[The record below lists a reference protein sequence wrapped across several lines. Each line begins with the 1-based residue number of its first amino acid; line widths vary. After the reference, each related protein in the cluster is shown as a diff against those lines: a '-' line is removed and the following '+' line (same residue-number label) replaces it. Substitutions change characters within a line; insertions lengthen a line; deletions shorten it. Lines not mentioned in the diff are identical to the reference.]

1 VVESSRSQFK
11 KESNSQSK
19 KSGELMQSNE
29 DYSATVEKY
38 RTLNKMFTKDKKDS
52 SSNKDAR
59 KKRAELINRILNN
72 QEKEIISL
80 RFGIPDDNNMTLEQ
94 VGKNLGLTRERVR
107 QIEKRALI
115 KLRDHPSLKFLKDYL
130 DE

>member
-1 VVESSRSQFK
+1 MHSTDES
-11 KESNSQSK
+11 
-19 KSGELMQSNE
+19 
-29 DYSATVEKY
+29 DI
-38 RTLNKMFTKDKKDS
+38 KDKRS
-52 SSNKDAR
+52 AML
-59 KKRAELINRILNN
+59 KKILNN

-107 QIEKRALI
+107 QIEKKALD
-115 KLRDHPSLKFLKDYL
+115 KLRGHQSLKFLKDYL

>member
-1 VVESSRSQFK
+1 MNSS
-11 KESNSQSK
+11 
-19 KSGELMQSNE
+19 E
-29 DYSATVEKY
+29 DYSAKVEKY
-38 RTLNKMFTKDKKDS
+38 RTLRKMFIKNIEDS
-52 SSNKDAR
+52 PSNKDAR
-59 KKRAELINRILNN
+59 EKRAEILKTILNN

-107 QIEKRALI
+107 QIEKKALI

>member
-1 VVESSRSQFK
+1 MEP
-11 KESNSQSK
+11 
-19 KSGELMQSNE
+19 NE
-29 DYSATVEKY
+29 NYSARIEKY
-38 RTLNKMFTKDKKDS
+38 RTVNKIFNIDKKDS
-52 SSNKDAR
+52 SSNKDAID
-59 KKRAELINRILNN
+59 KRSEILKRILNK

-80 RFGIPDDNNMTLEQ
+80 RFGMADDNNMTLEQ

-107 QIEKRALI
+107 QIEKKALI

>member
-1 VVESSRSQFK
+1 
-11 KESNSQSK
+11 
-19 KSGELMQSNE
+19 MQSNE
-29 DYSATVEKY
+29 DFSTTVEKN
-38 RTLNKMFTKDKKDS
+38 RTLNKMFNKNKKAS
-52 SSNKDAR
+52 SSNTDAR
-59 KKRAELINRILNN
+59 EKRAELINRILNS

-107 QIEKRALI
+107 QIEQKALI
-115 KLRDHPSLKFLKDYL
+115 KLREHPSLKFLKDYL

>member
-1 VVESSRSQFK
+1 
-11 KESNSQSK
+11 
-19 KSGELMQSNE
+19 MQSNE

-59 KKRAELINRILNN
+59 EKRAELLNRILNN

>member
-1 VVESSRSQFK
+1 
-11 KESNSQSK
+11 
-19 KSGELMQSNE
+19 MQSNE
-29 DYSATVEKY
+29 DFSTTVEKK
-38 RTLNKMFTKDKKDS
+38 RTLNKMFNKNKKAS

-59 KKRAELINRILNN
+59 EKRAEVLNRILNS

-80 RFGIPDDNNMTLEQ
+80 RFGIPDDTNMTLEQ

-107 QIEKRALI
+107 QIEQKALK
-115 KLRDHPSLKFLKDYL
+115 KLREHPSLKFLKDYL

>member
-1 VVESSRSQFK
+1 
-11 KESNSQSK
+11 
-19 KSGELMQSNE
+19 MQSNE

-38 RTLNKMFTKDKKDS
+38 RTLNKILNKDMKDS

-59 KKRAELINRILNN
+59 KKRAELINRILNS

-107 QIEKRALI
+107 QIEKKALI

>member
-1 VVESSRSQFK
+1 MEP
-11 KESNSQSK
+11 
-19 KSGELMQSNE
+19 NE
-29 DYSATVEKY
+29 NYSARIEKY
-38 RTLNKMFTKDKKDS
+38 RTVNKIFNIDKKDS
-52 SSNKDAR
+52 SSNKDAIE
-59 KKRAELINRILNN
+59 KRSEILKSILNK

-80 RFGIPDDNNMTLEQ
+80 RFGMADDNNMTLEQ

-107 QIEKRALI
+107 QIEKKALI

>member
-1 VVESSRSQFK
+1 
-11 KESNSQSK
+11 
-19 KSGELMQSNE
+19 MQSNE

-38 RTLNKMFTKDKKDS
+38 RTLNKMFSKDMKDS

-59 KKRAELINRILNN
+59 KKRAEIIKRVLNN
-72 QEKEIISL
+72 QEKKILSL
-80 RFGIPDDNNMTLEQ
+80 RFGIPDGNNMTLEQ

-107 QIEKRALI
+107 QIEKKALI

>member
-1 VVESSRSQFK
+1 MEP
-11 KESNSQSK
+11 
-19 KSGELMQSNE
+19 NE
-29 DYSATVEKY
+29 NYSARIEKNRTV
-38 RTLNKMFTKDKKDS
+38 NKIVNIDKKDS
-52 SSNKDAR
+52 SSNKDAIE
-59 KKRAELINRILNN
+59 KRSEILKRILNK

-80 RFGIPDDNNMTLEQ
+80 RFGMADDNNMTLEQ

-107 QIEKRALI
+107 QIEKKALI

>member
-1 VVESSRSQFK
+1 
-11 KESNSQSK
+11 
-19 KSGELMQSNE
+19 MQSNE

-38 RTLNKMFTKDKKDS
+38 RTLNKMFSKNMKDS

-59 KKRAELINRILNN
+59 KKRAEMLRRVLNE
-72 QEKEIISL
+72 QEKKILSL
-80 RFGIPDDNNMTLEQ
+80 RFGIPDGNNMTLEQ

>member
-1 VVESSRSQFK
+1 
-11 KESNSQSK
+11 
-19 KSGELMQSNE
+19 MQSNE

-38 RTLNKMFTKDKKDS
+38 RTLNKMFTKDMKDS

-59 KKRAELINRILNN
+59 KKRAELINRILNS

-80 RFGIPDDNNMTLEQ
+80 RFGIPDDNNKTLEQ
-94 VGKNLGLTRERVR
+94 VGKNLGLTLELVR
-107 QIEKRALI
+107 QIEKKALI
-115 KLRDHPSLKFLKDYL
+115 KLREHPSLKFLKDYL

>member
-1 VVESSRSQFK
+1 MEP
-11 KESNSQSK
+11 
-19 KSGELMQSNE
+19 NE
-29 DYSATVEKY
+29 NYSARIEKY
-38 RTLNKMFTKDKKDS
+38 RTVNKIFNIDKKDS
-52 SSNKDAR
+52 SSNKDAIE
-59 KKRAELINRILNN
+59 KRSEILKRILNK

-80 RFGIPDDNNMTLEQ
+80 RFGIADDNNMTLEQ

-107 QIEKRALI
+107 QIEKKALI

>member
-1 VVESSRSQFK
+1 MHSTNESD
-11 KESNSQSK
+11 N
-19 KSGELMQSNE
+19 
-29 DYSATVEKY
+29 
-38 RTLNKMFTKDKKDS
+38 KDKRS
-52 SSNKDAR
+52 AML
-59 KKRAELINRILNN
+59 KKILNN

-107 QIEKRALI
+107 QIEKKALI

>member
-1 VVESSRSQFK
+1 
-11 KESNSQSK
+11 
-19 KSGELMQSNE
+19 MQSNE

-38 RTLNKMFTKDKKDS
+38 RTLNKISSKDMKDS
-52 SSNKDAR
+52 SSNKGAR
-59 KKRAELINRILNN
+59 EKRAAILKRVLNN

>member
-1 VVESSRSQFK
+1 
-11 KESNSQSK
+11 
-19 KSGELMQSNE
+19 MQSNE

-38 RTLNKMFTKDKKDS
+38 RTLNKIFNIDKKDS

-59 KKRAELINRILNN
+59 EKRAEIIKRVLNN
-72 QEKEIISL
+72 QEKKILSL
-80 RFGIPDDNNMTLEQ
+80 RFGMVDDNNMTLEQ

-107 QIEKRALI
+107 QIEKKALI

>member
-1 VVESSRSQFK
+1 
-11 KESNSQSK
+11 
-19 KSGELMQSNE
+19 MQSNE

-38 RTLNKMFTKDKKDS
+38 RILNKILNKDMKDS

-59 KKRAELINRILNN
+59 KKRAEIIKIVLNN
-72 QEKEIISL
+72 QEKQILSL
-80 RFGIPDDNNMTLEQ
+80 RFGIPDGNNMTLEQ

-107 QIEKRALI
+107 QIEKKALI

>member
-1 VVESSRSQFK
+1 
-11 KESNSQSK
+11 
-19 KSGELMQSNE
+19 MQSNE
-29 DYSATVEKY
+29 DYSATVEKF
-38 RTLNKMFTKDKKDS
+38 RTLNKMFTKDMKDS

-59 KKRAELINRILNN
+59 KKRAELINRILNS

-107 QIEKRALI
+107 QIEKKALI

>member
-1 VVESSRSQFK
+1 
-11 KESNSQSK
+11 
-19 KSGELMQSNE
+19 MQSNE

-38 RTLNKMFTKDKKDS
+38 RTLNKIFSNDIKDS

-59 KKRAELINRILNN
+59 KKRAELLKRILNN

-80 RFGIPDDNNMTLEQ
+80 RFGIPDDNNMTLER

-130 DE
+130 DD